1 MLPEEPIAP
10 WTDHIHPWQ
19 NVWRDR
25 DHEFQPDRFDAFRN
39 VLDAPAPGRHER
51 FKEHCPAALRG
62 GLSRIADP
70 IRVVPA
76 KARLNAT
83 SKAGHSPTFQ
93 KLLHDLVNN

>member
-1 MLPEEPIAP
+1 M
-10 WTDHIHPWQ
+10 
-19 NVWRDR
+19 
-25 DHEFQPDRFDAFRN
+25 
-39 VLDAPAPGRHER
+39 
-51 FKEHCPAALRG
+51 
-62 GLSRIADP
+62 SRIADP